1 MRVVAGSAGGVPL
14 ITPKTDLRPTM
25 DRVKGAIFSSLGES
39 ILGANV
45 LDLFAG
51 CGSLGIE
58 ALSRGCGS
66 ATFVEKDRAAV
77 EAIKRNLEKT
87 RLAGTVHQLD
97 VFSFLDRSAATQTY
111 DFIFADPPYAKKKGD
126 RQFTAELM
134 NSASLLAALAPD
146 GLFIL
151 EKRPEEKLPE
161 LPQWEC
167 VRARRYG
174 STEVVFLR
182 AHPLL

>member
-1 MRVVAGSAGGVPL
+1 MRVVAGSAGGIPL

-25 DRVKGAIFSSLGES
+25 DRVKGAIFSSLGS
-39 ILGANV
+39 MVDDARV

-58 ALSRGCGS
+58 ALSRGCGE

-77 EAIKRNLEKT
+77 DAIKRNLEKT
-87 RLAGTVHQLD
+87 GLTGAVHQAD
-97 VFSFLDRSAATQTY
+97 VFSFLDRKAVPQSY
-111 DFIFADPPYAKKKGD
+111 ELILADPPYAKQKGD
-126 RQFTAELM
+126 RQFTSELM
-134 NSASLLAALAPD
+134 NSASLHAALAPD
-146 GLFIL
+146 GLFVL

-161 LPQWEC
+161 LARWEC
-167 VRARRYG
+167 IRARRYG

-182 AHPLL
+182 AV